1 MRSRRVLLCL
11 PETPSQDVLA
21 LAREVKAAL
30 QRTHQVRLKLADEGF
45 DEDFDE
51 DETPVEFP
59 NKPPLVLRI
68 EEPPDGG
75 ERTM

>member
-11 PETPSQDVLA
+11 PETPSEDVLA

-30 QRTHQVRLKLADEGF
+30 QRTHHVRLKLADE
-45 DEDFDE
+45 DFDD

-59 NKPPLVLRI
+59 NKPALVLRI
-68 EEPPDGG
+68 EEPSDDG